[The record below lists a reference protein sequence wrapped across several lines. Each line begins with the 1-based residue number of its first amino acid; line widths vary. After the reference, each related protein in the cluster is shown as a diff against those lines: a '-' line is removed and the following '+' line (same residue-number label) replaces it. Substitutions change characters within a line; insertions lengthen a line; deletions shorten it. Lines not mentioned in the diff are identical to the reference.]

1 MIIISA
7 ITLSIMLSNNL
18 IIPYGLLGKF
28 KSENEIQNTRNITNI
43 RKFSIFALIIMAFAF
58 YKYFI
63 LKTSLDSVG
72 LISFVVIAQLAP
84 AFSELFSGEEEAI
97 KVLLQDFQQD
107 WSFVTS
113 A

>member
-28 KSENEIQNTRNITNI
+28 KSDNEVQNTRNITNI
-43 RKFSIFALIIMAFAF
+43 RKFSIFALIIMAFIF

-72 LISFVVIAQLAP
+72 LISFVVIAQLADVGT
-84 AFSELFSGEEEAI
+84 AAI
-97 KVLLQDFQQD
+97 
-107 WSFVTS
+107 
-113 A
+113 